1 MSTNEAEPEPAHA
14 EAEPARSTPQLSLLL
29 ELQEADLALDR
40 LAYRRRELAE
50 RVAVSELTSRLAE
63 LTARV
68 GEAQDQRDKLAA
80 QQLTLDQ
87 RSEAVGGRIATIEQR
102 LRSGRAGSYRD
113 EQAMGEEVASL
124 THLRREIEDQEL
136 EVMEA
141 LEPLDQELAALRAS
155 SSLAAEELALAREQL
170 GMATAAID
178 DEAAVVGAARDQI
191 GLACRPRACGVL
203 RAPQGKARRCRRS
216 TRRGWC
222 LQRMPLAAAGGGVA
236 QATPRHAGL
245 GRLLRSVWSDTR
257 ADERPRPWLAATLF
271 LVRLA

>member
-1 MSTNEAEPEPAHA
+1 MSTSDAEPPDSEVPTAQSTRQL
-14 EAEPARSTPQLSLLL
+14 ARLL

-50 RVAVSELTSRLAE
+50 RVAVSELAARLAE

-68 GEAQDQRDKLAA
+68 AEAQDQRDKVAL

-113 EQAMGEEVASL
+113 EQAMGEEVTSL

-141 LEPLDQELAALRAS
+141 LEPLDQELAALTAS
-155 SSLAAEELALAREQL
+155 SSSAAEELSLAREQL
-170 GMATAAID
+170 GLATAAID
-178 DEAAVVGAARDQI
+178 DEAAVVRAARNQLATRVAPELAASYERLRAKLGGIGAAHVV
-191 GLACRPRACGVL
+191 GGACSGCHLLLPAGELHRL
-203 RAPQGKARRCRRS
+203 RR
-216 TRRGWC
+216 
-222 LQRMPLAAAGGGVA
+222 
-236 QATPRHAGL
+236 ATPDSVVYCDQCGRILVLTSDQAG
-245 GRLLRSVWSDTR
+245 S
-257 ADERPRPWLAATLF
+257 
-271 LVRLA
+271 

>member
-1 MSTNEAEPEPAHA
+1 MSTSETEPSDSQGAPA
-14 EAEPARSTPQLSLLL
+14 PSTPQLTLLL

-40 LAYRRRELAE
+40 LAYRHRELAE
-50 RVAVSELTSRLAE
+50 RVAVSELGARLAE

-68 GEAQDQRDKLAA
+68 AEAQDQRDKLAS

-124 THLRREIEDQEL
+124 AHLRREIEDQEL

-141 LEPLDQELAALRAS
+141 LEPLDQELGALKAS
-155 SSLAAEELALAREQL
+155 SASAAEELALAREQL

-178 DEAAVVGAARDQI
+178 DEAAVVHAARDR
-191 GLACRPRACGVL
+191 LAARVAPELAASYERL
-203 RAPQGKARRCRRS
+203 RAKLGGIGAAHLVGGACS
-216 TRRGWC
+216 GC
-222 LQRMPLAAAGGGVA
+222 HLQLPAGELHRLR
-236 QATPRHAGL
+236 QATPDSVVHCDQCGRILVMTSDQAG
-245 GRLLRSVWSDTR
+245 R
-257 ADERPRPWLAATLF
+257 
-271 LVRLA
+271 